1 MPTNTD
7 FVRRARLLWLH
18 IHNERRREEG
28 AAQNEFCLL
37 TREGTRHPT
46 GKELLLQVVVYFVH
60 VRIGGRVI
68 GQDNGFCQHG
78 HVSKRET
85 MCQVLTKERI
95 SGRETMFRKKE
106 TESV

>member
-1 MPTNTD
+1 MPTNAD
-7 FVRRARLLWLH
+7 FVRRAGLLWLH
-18 IHNERRREEG
+18 IHNKWRREEG

-60 VRIGGRVI
+60 VRIGGRII
-68 GQDNGFCQHG
+68 GQDNRFCQRG